1 MAIAADCKSAL
12 LGVRGFE
19 SLSSHK
25 MKYHY
30 VYKITNLLNNHFY
43 IGVHNTDD
51 LNDGYMGSGKRLHIA
66 YKKYGI
72 KNFKKDIIIFF
83 NSSDDAFEYE
93 KQIVN
98 ESLVDDNNC
107 YNLVNGGR
115 NSWNSSNLVVVKL
128 KNADEY
134 FFVSKEEYNKNKDKY
149 YSTWTGKHHSEETK
163 NKVRKTMTPK
173 ASSNSRIWISKNGV
187 TKYLRKEFLNQY
199 LEDGWELGRI
209 NYKPR
214 KGKQG
219 SKI

>member
-1 MAIAADCKSAL
+1 
-12 LGVRGFE
+12 
-19 SLSSHK
+19 

-72 KNFKKDIIIFF
+72 RNFHKEIIKFF
-83 NSSDDAFEYE
+83 DSANDAFEYE
-93 KQIVN
+93 AELVN
-98 ESLVDDNNC
+98 EQLVDNNNC

-115 NSWNSSNLVVVKL
+115 NGWNSSNLVVVKL
-128 KNADEY
+128 KNGDEY
-134 FFVSKEEYNKNKDKY
+134 FYVSKEEYSKNKNKY
-149 YSTWTGKHHSEETK
+149 CFVWTGKHHTNETK
-163 NKVRKTMTPK
+163 DQIRKTMTPEK
-173 ASSNSRIWISKNGV
+173 SSNPRIWISKNGV
-187 TKYLRKEFLNQY
+187 TKYLRKELLNEY
-199 LEDGWELGRI
+199 LDKGWKLGRI